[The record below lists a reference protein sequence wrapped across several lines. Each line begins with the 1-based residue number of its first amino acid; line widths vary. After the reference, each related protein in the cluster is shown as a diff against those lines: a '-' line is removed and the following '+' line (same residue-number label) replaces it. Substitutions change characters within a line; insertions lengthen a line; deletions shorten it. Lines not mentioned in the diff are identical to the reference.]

1 VNAASTGSVGAEPSP
16 AERFA
21 AAKSRRGTPHLQD
34 FRDRL
39 AFDLDPFQLEA
50 CQSLEAGRSVL
61 VAAPT
66 GAGKTIVAEF
76 AVHLALAQPKAKV
89 FYTTPMKALSNQKF
103 GELTAEH
110 GADKVGLLTGDSNI
124 NSSARVVVMTT
135 EVLRNM
141 LYADSPLLRDL
152 KYVVM
157 DEVHYLADRF
167 RGAVWEEVIIHL
179 PAEVR
184 MVSLSATVSNA
195 EEFGDWLQAV
205 RGDTDVV
212 VSEERPVPLEQH
224 VLVRSKLLDLFETS
238 TLVRGD
244 GTDSARVNPELTR
257 LTGASSRADSG
268 YRNTHTGR
276 PGKGKRR
283 DADRTFSRDPQ
294 PGGDR
299 LFGDRMGRA
308 DIVKLLRSRN
318 LLPAIFFVFSRV
330 GCDAAVE
337 QVARSDVRLTESC
350 ERDEIRA
357 LVEERCRAI
366 PDSDLAVL
374 GYWGFLDG
382 LERGLAAHH
391 AGMLPIF
398 KEIVEELF
406 QRKLLK
412 VVFATETLALGVNMP
427 ARTVVIEKLEK
438 FNGEARVPLTP
449 GEYTQLTGRAGRR
462 GIDVEGHAVIQWTG
476 GVDPRAVASLASR
489 RTYPLHSSFRP
500 TYNMAV
506 NLIQQFG
513 RTRTREIL
521 EQSFAQFQ
529 ADRAVVDLAR
539 RVRKQEESL
548 GGYAEAMNCHLGD
561 FGEYSSLRRELSD
574 LERKNARAE
583 GRGPGQH
590 ERRGER
596 DRRQRQISDLRKRMK
611 QHPCHAC
618 AEREAHARWAER
630 WWRLKRETEQ
640 LRSQISGRTGAV
652 AQVFDRVTDVLLELG
667 YVTDSEQRGE
677 GELEVTASG
686 RVLMRIYGER
696 DLLVAECLRR
706 GLWDDLDVAGLAA
719 LASTLVYEPRR
730 EGSDGSE
737 RLPRGA
743 FRAALE
749 ATEAV
754 WEELSALELAHRLPE
769 GTAPSPGIALATQK
783 WAQGAALDIVL
794 RDAELAAGDFVRWM
808 KQAVDLLDQLSIVAD
823 GPLGR
828 RARQAI
834 DSIRRG
840 IVAYSGVS

>member
-1 VNAASTGSVGAEPSP
+1 VSSSAEPSP

-21 AAKSRRGTPHLQD
+21 AAKSRRGTPRLQD
-34 FRDRL
+34 FREGL
-39 AFDLDPFQLEA
+39 KFDLDPFQIEA

-76 AVHLALAQPKAKV
+76 AVHLALAQANAKV

-103 GELTAEH
+103 SELTAEH
-110 GADKVGLLTGDSNI
+110 GADKIGLLTGDSNI
-124 NSSARVVVMTT
+124 NSQARVVVMTT

-152 KYVVM
+152 AYVVM

-179 PAEVR
+179 PQDVR

-205 RGDTDVV
+205 RGDTDVI

-238 TLVRGD
+238 TLVQGEGSD
-244 GTDSARVNPELTR
+244 ARVNPELTR
-257 LTGASSRADSG
+257 LTGASSRADGG

-283 DADRTFSRDPQ
+283 DADRTFSREGQ
-294 PGGDR
+294 PSGDR

-337 QVARSDVRLTESC
+337 QVARSGLRLTEAW

-357 LVEERCRAI
+357 LVEERCRPI

-462 GIDVEGHAVIQWTG
+462 GIDVEGHAVIQWAG

-506 NLIQQFG
+506 NLIEQFG

-539 RVRKQEESL
+539 RVRKQEEAL
-548 GGYAEAMNCHLGD
+548 AGYAEAMTCHLGD
-561 FGEYSSLRRELSD
+561 FREYSSLRRELAD

-583 GRGPGQH
+583 GRTAGEH
-590 ERRGER
+590 ERRGDR
-596 DRRQRQISDLRKRMK
+596 DRRQRQIADLRKRMK

-630 WWRLKRETEQ
+630 WWRLKRDTDQ

-652 AQVFDRVTDVLLELG
+652 AQIFDRVTDVLLELG
-667 YVTDSEQRGE
+667 YVAGE

-696 DLLVAECLRR
+696 DLLVSECLRR
-706 GLWDDLDVAGLAA
+706 GVWDDLDPAGLAA
-719 LASTLVYEPRR
+719 LASALVYEPRR
-730 EGSDGSE
+730 EGSDLDY
-737 RLPRGA
+737 RIPRGA

-754 WEELSALELAHRLPE
+754 WAELSALELANRLPE
-769 GTAPSPGIALATQK
+769 GTAPSPGIALATQR
-783 WAQGAALDIVL
+783 WAQGAALDVVL

-808 KQAVDLLDQLSIVAD
+808 KQAVDLLDQISLVAD

-834 DSIRRG
+834 DGIRRG

>member
-1 VNAASTGSVGAEPSP
+1 MSELSP

-21 AAKSRRGTPHLQD
+21 AAKARQKTPRLQD

-50 CQSLEAGRSVL
+50 CQSLEAGNSVL

-76 AVHLALAQPKAKV
+76 AVHLALAEARAKV

-103 GELTAEH
+103 AELAAEH
-110 GADKVGLLTGDSNI
+110 GASNVGLLTGDSNI
-124 NSSARVVVMTT
+124 NSGARVVVMTT

-152 KYVVM
+152 RYVVM

-179 PAEVR
+179 PPEVR

-205 RGDTDVV
+205 RGDTDVI

-238 TLVRGD
+238 TLVHGEE
-244 GTDSARVNPELTR
+244 GGKVNPELTR
-257 LTGASSRADSG
+257 LTGASDRAAGS
-268 YRNTHTGR
+268 YRHQTVGR

-283 DADRTFSRDPQ
+283 DQDRTFSRGSAPS
-294 PGGDR
+294 GDR
-299 LFGDRMGRA
+299 LFGDRMGRG
-308 DIVKLLRSRN
+308 DLVKLLRSRN

-337 QVARSDVRLTESC
+337 QVARSDVRLTEAW
-350 ERDEIRA
+350 ERDEIRSI
-357 LVEERCRAI
+357 VEERCRAI

-374 GYWGFLDG
+374 GYWGWLDG

-398 KEIVEELF
+398 KEVVEELF

-438 FNGEARVPLTP
+438 FNGEARVPITP

-489 RTYPLHSSFRP
+489 RSYPLHSSFRP

-513 RTRTREIL
+513 RGRTREIL

-529 ADRAVVDLAR
+529 ADRAVVGLAR
-539 RVRKQEESL
+539 RVRTQEESL
-548 GGYAEAMNCHLGD
+548 AGYEEAMRCHLGD
-561 FGEYSSLRRELSD
+561 FREYAGIRRELSD

-583 GRGPGQH
+583 GRP
-590 ERRGER
+590 ESRADR
-596 DRRQRQISDLRKRMK
+596 DRRLRRIADLRRQQK

-630 WWRLKRETEQ
+630 WWRLTRETDQ

-652 AQVFDRVTDVLLELG
+652 AQVFDRVTEVLRELG
-667 YVTDSEQRGE
+667 YVAGE
-677 GELEVTASG
+677 RDLEVTAPG
-686 RVLMRIYGER
+686 RALMRIYGER

-706 GLWDDLDVAGLAA
+706 GLWDDLDAPGLAA
-719 LASTLVYEPRR
+719 LASTLVFEPRR
-730 EGSDGSE
+730 EGTDAADRGQ
-737 RLPRGA
+737 PRGA

-754 WEELSALELAHRLPE
+754 WEELSALEAQHRLPE
-769 GTAPSPGIALATQK
+769 SSPPSAGIAAATQL

-794 RDAELAAGDFVRWM
+794 RNAELAAGDFVRWM
-808 KQAVDLLDQLSIVAD
+808 KQAIDLLDQLSLVAD

-834 DSIRRG
+834 DGIRRG

>member
-1 VNAASTGSVGAEPSP
+1 MNAPSSGSSGGEPSP

-21 AAKSRRGTPHLQD
+21 AAKSRRGTPRLQD
-34 FRDRL
+34 FRSKL

-76 AVHLALAQPKAKV
+76 AVHLALARDRAKV

-103 GELTAEH
+103 TELTAEH
-110 GADKVGLLTGDSNI
+110 GADQVGLLTGDSNI
-124 NSSARVVVMTT
+124 NSHARVVVMTT

-152 KYVVM
+152 AYVVM

-179 PAEVR
+179 PQDVR

-238 TLVRGD
+238 SLVRGD
-244 GTDSARVNPELTR
+244 GTDAARVNPEVTR
-257 LTGASSRADSG
+257 LTGASDRARTG
-268 YRNTHTGR
+268 YRGGSRGR
-276 PGKGKRR
+276 G
-283 DADRTFSRDPQ
+283 SRYDV
-294 PGGDR
+294 GGGSSTTEKSER
-299 LFGDRMGRA
+299 LFGDRMGRG

-337 QVARSDVRLTESC
+337 QVARSDVRLTEAW
-350 ERDEIRA
+350 ERAEIRA

-374 GYWGFLDG
+374 GYWGWLDG

-438 FNGEARVPLTP
+438 FNGEARVPITP

-489 RTYPLHSSFRP
+489 RSYPLHSSFRP

-539 RVRKQEESL
+539 RVRKQEEAL
-548 GGYAEAMNCHLGD
+548 GGDEEAMTCHLGD
-561 FGEYSSLRRELSD
+561 FREYSSLRRELSD

-583 GRGPGQH
+583 GRTQH
-590 ERRGER
+590 ESRGER

-618 AEREAHARWAER
+618 AERDAHARWAER
-630 WWRLKRETEQ
+630 WWRLKRDTDQ

-652 AQVFDRVTDVLLELG
+652 SQVFDRVTEVLYELG
-667 YVTDSEQRGE
+667 YVTTSEQGGE

-696 DLLVAECLRR
+696 DLLVSECLRR

-719 LASTLVYEPRR
+719 LASSLVYEPRR
-730 EGSDGSE
+730 EGSDVDY
-737 RLPRGA
+737 RIPRGG

-754 WEELSALELAHRLPE
+754 WQELQALEIAHRLPE
-769 GTAPSPGIALATQK
+769 GTAPSPGIALATQR
-783 WAQGAALDIVL
+783 WAQGAALDVVL